1 MVSGTV
7 IALGAVLA
15 GLVYFVFLRKPRW
28 KNAPPGPRGLPLI
41 GNIHQME
48 KFQHITFVKWA
59 KEYGPLYK
67 VNFASLNMV
76 VVSDHKM
83 VKEIFADSA
92 FSGRIDFRNFD
103 FIMDGKLH
111 GIINTQGDH
120 WEELR
125 RFTLRQLR
133 DFGFGKGTMEDSI
146 MLEVRDLIE
155 SLKEHG
161 EKPVDNIKQRL
172 MLAVVN
178 ALWAICTGIRHKQD
192 DKELLGMTEKANKT
206 FEGILEGG
214 SVILFLPWLIDIFPK
229 LSGYDKVKK
238 SLLEFADYMRKP
250 IMDHKKTRQDDFD
263 RDFVDVFLKE
273 IDQTKN
279 PNSAFMGKL
288 GEENLVSIL
297 GDLYFAGSDTTSST
311 LSWMMIYLSKFPNV
325 QKKFQEEIESITG
338 NTRPTAVSDRPNMPY
353 TEALIA
359 ETLRFSSITPQ
370 GVQHRAMKDHE
381 YKGYLIPKDTV
392 IMANV
397 YHIHF
402 DPKVWGDPE
411 NFRPERF
418 LSPDGK
424 TFKKH
429 DALIPF
435 STGRRQC
442 LGETLARDSLF
453 LFSTN
458 IAQRF
463 DIVFDKNGPDHGFE
477 SQLAFILTP
486 KPFNVI
492 YKDRLA

>member
-41 GNIHQME
+41 GNMLQMD
-48 KFQHITFVKWA
+48 KFQHITFGKWA

-67 VNFASLNMV
+67 INFASLNML
-76 VVSDHKM
+76 VVSDYKM
-83 VKEIFADSA
+83 VKEIFSESA
-92 FSGRIDFRNFD
+92 FSGRMDLADFD
-103 FIMDGKLH
+103 FIFDGKLH
-111 GIINTQGDH
+111 GIISTEGEH

-146 MLEVRDLIE
+146 MLEVRDLID

-161 EKPVDNIKQRL
+161 EKPVENIKERL

-178 ALWAICTGIRHKQD
+178 ALWAICTGIRHKQND
-192 DKELLGMTEKANKT
+192 QELLDMSNKANNA
-206 FEGILEGG
+206 FEGILDGG
-214 SVILFLPWLIDIFPK
+214 GAVVFMPWLVRIFPGWT
-229 LSGYDKVKK
+229 GYDKIKRAL
-238 SLLEFADYMRKP
+238 SDLADYMRKP
-250 IMDHKKTRQDDFD
+250 VIDHQKTRQDDFD
-263 RDFVDVFLKE
+263 RDFTDAFLKE
-273 IDQTKN
+273 IDKTTD

-288 GEENLVSIL
+288 GVDNLVTTL
-297 GDLYFAGSDTTSST
+297 GDLYFAGTDTTATT
-311 LSWMMIYLSKFPNV
+311 LSWMMLYFTKFPET
-325 QKKFQEEIESITG
+325 QKKFQSEIESITG
-338 NTRPTAVSDRPNMPY
+338 NTRAITVSDRPNMPY

-359 ETLRFSSITPQ
+359 ETLRFSTITPQ
-370 GVQHRAMKDHE
+370 GVQHKAMKDQE

-392 IMANV
+392 ITANV

-402 DPKVWGDPE
+402 DPKIWGDPE

-463 DIVFDKNGPDHGFE
+463 DIEFDKNGPDHGFE
-477 SQLAFILTP
+477 SKLSFILTP

-492 YKDRLA
+492 FKDRLA